1 MEAVLNTKLEHPI
14 HPHDEVTGISRV
26 SGRVLVRIGSLL
38 FLAAFF
44 VSFGYAA
51 PAGSNGTPDEAAI
64 RKVLDAQVA
73 AWNRGDVVAFMKGY
87 NNSPDTTFVGRT
99 VAHGYANVLARYR
112 ENFGTPEKMG
122 SLSFSELEVKPVDRQ
137 VVTVTGHYHL
147 KRAASGGGD
156 ASGIFS
162 LVFKKTAN
170 GWKIVL
176 DHTS

>member
-1 MEAVLNTKLEHPI
+1 MRPSCLKCLPLMMLVL
-14 HPHDEVTGISRV
+14 
-26 SGRVLVRIGSLL
+26 LL
-38 FLAAFF
+38 AGLAH
-44 VSFGYAA
+44 AA
-51 PAGSNGTPDEAAI
+51 PAHVSATEQAAI
-64 RKVLDAQVA
+64 RQVLDTQVA

-99 VAHGYANVLARYR
+99 VAHGYENVLARYR

-122 SLSFSELEVKPVDRQ
+122 SLSFSELEVKPVDPQ
-137 VVTVTGHYHL
+137 VATVTGHYHL
-147 KRAASGGGD
+147 KRAASGGGE

-162 LVFKKTAN
+162 LVFKKTAA